1 MRIKSLKLIS
11 LFVIATLSCL
21 LCPITFGQEKETSL
35 NEKRDAERAWEAL
48 VRTKGGREKLHSLTN
63 MLREFAGSVRLD
75 IFPNRQWE
83 FGRNISDLSPVV
95 SIADGVKGV
104 QVYTRTFGEN
114 GETSE
119 NGVNHDDLTDW
130 FPLETL
136 PFLLE
141 TKWNKPELLRVREI
155 KEGKKKLDLIETI
168 IGKERVNFIFE
179 PEELL
184 VSKVEFYYQG
194 KVWQTY
200 TFLNYTTIDGIKM
213 PQAYRLGSILNNF
226 NDKIKPIQIK
236 FTFNVEYDPQL
247 FERPLIAT
255 TPDAWK
261 PKP

>member
-21 LCPITFGQEKETSL
+21 LCTITFGQEKETAL

-83 FGRNISDLSPVV
+83 FNRNIVDLSPMV
-95 SIADGVKGV
+95 SIADGVKSV

-114 GETSE
+114 GVS
-119 NGVNHDDLTDW
+119 HDDLTDW

-155 KEGKKKLDLIETI
+155 KEGKQKLDLIETI
-168 IGKERVNFIFE
+168 IGNERVNFIFE

-184 VSKVEFYYQG
+184 VSKVEFYYKG
-194 KVWQTY
+194 KLNTTY
-200 TFLNYTTIDGIKM
+200 TFWNYTTIDGIKM
-213 PQAYRLGSILNNF
+213 PQSWGLGTVLDNF
-226 NDKIKPIQIK
+226 NDKKKLSQIR
-236 FTFNVEYDPQL
+236 FAFNVKYDPQL